1 MNMKPKSVNLA
12 SKYLQYLVHFGL
24 STKEAEAYII
34 LSEKGPLPVNG
45 VANIT
50 KASPNAL
57 YRILKNLIQKGLIIA
72 SPTHPAIYRT
82 ISPAIA
88 FDALAKKQ
96 ISTIE
101 ITRNELVQGLTSQ
114 QTHDQTKIDLIGNI
128 RDFFLAYAKLAH
140 KAQTDILIISIG
152 EEVPGEVLLAN
163 RDCIERG
170 ITIRFIVHK
179 NDESNKDIVRR
190 WIRMGMKVR
199 HYPDWGF
206 HLVVIDKKVSLLAVN
221 DPKNTSDRVSLQ
233 FNSEGLSKA
242 LSDYF
247 NTTWEKA
254 SPIK

>member
-1 MNMKPKSVNLA
+1 MNMKQNTVNTA
-12 SKYLQYLVHFGL
+12 SKYVPSLVHFGL
-24 STKEAEAYII
+24 SIKEAETYSI

-45 VANIT
+45 VAHIT
-50 KASPNAL
+50 KSSPNAL
-57 YRILKNLIQKGLIIA
+57 YRILKNLLRKGLIIA

-96 ISTIE
+96 ISTME
-101 ITRNELVQGLTSQ
+101 ITKNELIQSLTAQ
-114 QTHDQTKIDLIGNI
+114 QPHDQTKIDLIGNI

-140 KAQTDILIISIG
+140 KAKEEILIISIG
-152 EEVPGEVLLAN
+152 EEVPEEVVLAN

-170 ITIRFIVHK
+170 IKIRFIVHK
-179 NDESNKDIVRR
+179 YDAGNRNLVHR
-190 WIRMGMKVR
+190 WIRMGMEVR

-242 LSDYF
+242 LGDYF
-247 NTTWEKA
+247 YTTWDKA
-254 SPIK
+254 SPVQ